1 MLLAV
6 GSEWGKDSFSQS
18 VRVSS
23 MSVTSKS
30 TSLQSY
36 HMVLYQNAIHPEF
49 FGIEGRKR
57 IAYSGYDYEGWIFG
71 GGHSLRFE
79 YGDVCLVEVVTELPE
94 KLPEK
99 GLITTLQCA
108 GERDHD
114 AEFEDQVI
122 YMTSMQT
129 ETLSDHLFLSTYNE
143 LREHA
148 IDGDCLMSEWTDE
161 SGKPNLSV
169 VDVQRYNREVH
180 VQGYHMR
187 SDCGLVLRT
196 QSIFQ
201 VKKD

>member
-1 MLLAV
+1 
-6 GSEWGKDSFSQS
+6 
-18 VRVSS
+18 
-23 MSVTSKS
+23 MSVTSKT
-30 TSLQSY
+30 TSLQAY
-36 HMVLYQNAIHPEF
+36 HMMVYQNAIHPEF
-49 FGIEGRKR
+49 FQIEGRKR
-57 IAYSGYDYEGWIFG
+57 IAYAGYDYEGWVFR
-71 GGHSLRFE
+71 GGHALRFE
-79 YGDVCLVEVVTELPE
+79 YDDVCLVEVVTELPE

-99 GLITTLQCA
+99 GLSALLPCA

-114 AEFEDQVI
+114 AEFEEQVI

-129 ETLSDHLFLSTYNE
+129 ETLSDHLFLGTYNE

-148 IDGDCLMSEWTDE
+148 VECDCIVSEWDGD

-169 VDVQRYNREVH
+169 VDVQRYNREIH